1 MPDIVRTSVGEMGL
15 PARRTWL
22 AGILIAV
29 GALILTTGPL
39 YRVRTWWEFS
49 DPLAADVAV
58 VTVQLLVGVAGI
70 AALCNAGRWRCV
82 DRRMGVVA
90 FALVA
95 WMVLGALWSAD
106 AGTTF
111 RESMMVGVT
120 LAAGIGAAAAVSER
134 TLVIAS
140 WVGIHLGLGWS
151 AALIATVQPGSQD
164 INGEWTGVYFNP
176 NSLALV
182 TAIGIFLSLL
192 VALHLVRH
200 PLRWLAIAL
209 TGLAVLA
216 DLWLIIGTGSLTP
229 LFGLGIGFAVAVT
242 SIICRRWVGPNGS
255 RPIDT
260 GCVSALAGVAV
271 VTAGAVAWVSRGSW
285 LSAVGRTS
293 NLTGRTDMWGVALDW
308 FWKQPIAGQGYLGVW
323 LDPALAAAQLAA
335 RGEVL
340 GTTHNSFIELLVGT
354 GIVGFGLFVALCS
367 LAWVASGR
375 RALDGCTLLAAW
387 PLAAVVFVIV
397 ENLAET
403 LWIGG
408 QLTVAMLG
416 VIIVASTSPDSSTPS
431 PQPCRNRDFVGVD
444 VVGVEQRR

>member
-1 MPDIVRTSVGEMGL
+1 MGL

-22 AGILIAV
+22 AGMLIAV

-70 AALCNAGRWRCV
+70 ATLCTAGRWRRV

-120 LAAGIGAAAAVSER
+120 LAAGTGAAAAVSER

-151 AALIATVQPGSQD
+151 AVLIATVQPGSQD
-164 INGEWTGVYFNP
+164 MNGEWTGIYFNP

-200 PLRWLAIAL
+200 SLRWLAISL
-209 TGLAVLA
+209 TGLAVFA
-216 DLWLIIGTGSLTP
+216 DFWLISGTGSLTP
-229 LFGLGIGFAVAVT
+229 LFGLGLGFAVAAT

-260 GCVSALAGVAV
+260 GRVSALAGVAV
-271 VTAGAVAWVSRGSW
+271 VTAGTIAWVSRSSW
-285 LSAVGRTS
+285 LSTVGRTS

-308 FWKQPIAGQGYLGVW
+308 FWKQPIAGQGY
-323 LDPALAAAQLAA
+323 
-335 RGEVL
+335 
-340 GTTHNSFIELLVGT
+340 
-354 GIVGFGLFVALCS
+354 
-367 LAWVASGR
+367 
-375 RALDGCTLLAAW
+375 
-387 PLAAVVFVIV
+387 
-397 ENLAET
+397 
-403 LWIGG
+403 
-408 QLTVAMLG
+408 
-416 VIIVASTSPDSSTPS
+416 
-431 PQPCRNRDFVGVD
+431 
-444 VVGVEQRR
+444 